1 MVSGYQKVIIVL
13 EYINIEQNVPL
24 NMTNLTTLTVLITL
38 ARITVIFFQQ
48 IDWLGKSLRNLS
60 TAILTVLNINCIVYQ
75 YKIGL

>member
-1 MVSGYQKVIIVL
+1 MVIGYQKVIIVL

-38 ARITVIFFQQ
+38 AWITVIFFQQ

>member
-1 MVSGYQKVIIVL
+1 MVSGYQVIIVL
-13 EYINIEQNVPL
+13 EYINNEQNVPL

-75 YKIGL
+75 YNIGL